1 MIIHNDN
8 MSSGCLWLDYNSFY
22 YSKIIIIWYNLGI
35 MITKAII
42 PVAGWGTR
50 RLPITKIIEKSML
63 PVGNRPLVDYSVQ
76 DLIKA
81 GVKDI
86 YMVISNVEPCQVR
99 EFYKDNLALNQ
110 YLMDRG
116 KEDRLRLAKTLPDD
130 VTIHY
135 TAQDPADKYGTA
147 VPIAMV
153 VEEHNINEPVLV
165 FMGDDFIWNPGGE
178 TAAEALI
185 KAAGENE
192 SAILGVEIPREKVE
206 KYGVLAVED
215 GKLANVIEKPTPAEA
230 PSNLIN
236 VSKYIMTPELLRR
249 IVKYVKENDFDP
261 KGQEYMVTDP
271 IDEYIKDGGIMR
283 VAPTAGEYLDGGSV
297 EGWLHA
303 NNVVCGA

>member
-1 MIIHNDN
+1 
-8 MSSGCLWLDYNSFY
+8 
-22 YSKIIIIWYNLGI
+22 

-76 DLIKA
+76 ELIKV

-86 YMVISNVEPCQVR
+86 YMVISNVEPCQVQ

-110 YLMDRG
+110 YLIERG
-116 KEDRLRLAKTLPDD
+116 KSDRLELAKTLPED

-135 TAQDPADKYGTA
+135 TVQDPAGKYGTA

-153 VEEHNINEPVLV
+153 VEEYSLDEPVLV
-165 FMGDDFIWNPGGE
+165 FMGDDFIWNPGGQS
-178 TAAEALI
+178 AAEALI
-185 KAAGENE
+185 KAVGDSDD
-192 SAILGVEIPREKVE
+192 SAILGVEIEKDKVE
-206 KYGVLAVED
+206 KYGVLSEKD
-215 GKLANVIEKPTPAEA
+215 GKLVSVVEKPTPDKA

-236 VSKYIMTPELLRR
+236 VSKYIMSPELLKR
-249 IVKYVKENDFDP
+249 IVKYVAENDFGP
-261 KGQEYMVTDP
+261 KDQEYMVTDP
-271 IDEYIKDGGIMR
+271 IDDFIKDGGVMR
-283 VAPTAGEYLDGGSV
+283 VAPTNGEYLDGGSV

-303 NNVVCGA
+303 NNVVCG

>member
-1 MIIHNDN
+1 
-8 MSSGCLWLDYNSFY
+8 
-22 YSKIIIIWYNLGI
+22 

-76 DLIKA
+76 ELIKA

-86 YMVISNVEPCQVR
+86 YMVISNVEPCQVQ

-110 YLMDRG
+110 YLTARG
-116 KEDRLRLAKTLPDD
+116 KADRLKLAKTLPDD

-135 TAQDPADKYGTA
+135 TIQDPAGKYGTA

-153 VEEHNINEPVLV
+153 VEEYNLNEPVLV
-165 FMGDDFIWNPGGE
+165 FMGDDFIWNPDGE
-178 TAAEALI
+178 SASESLI
-185 KAAGENE
+185 KSLQSPTE
-192 SAILGVEIPREKVE
+192 SAILGVEIDRSEVE
-206 KYGVLAVED
+206 KYGVLSAED
-215 GKLANVIEKPTPAEA
+215 GKLVGVVEKPTPEEA

-236 VSKYIMTPELLRR
+236 VSKYIMSPELLRT
-249 IVKYVKENDFDP
+249 IVKYVNTHDFGPLD
-261 KGQEYMVTDP
+261 QEYLVTDP
-271 IDEYIKDGGIMR
+271 IDEFIQNGGVMR
-283 VAPTAGEYLDGGSV
+283 VAPTSGQYLDGGSV

-303 NNVVCGA
+303 NNVVCGK

>member
-1 MIIHNDN
+1 
-8 MSSGCLWLDYNSFY
+8 
-22 YSKIIIIWYNLGI
+22 

-76 DLIKA
+76 ELIKA

-86 YMVISNVEPCQVR
+86 YMVISNVEPCQVQ

-110 YLMDRG
+110 YLIDRG
-116 KEDRLRLAKTLPDD
+116 KEDRLKLAKTLPDD

-135 TAQDPADKYGTA
+135 TIQDPAGKYGTA

-153 VEEHNINEPVLV
+153 VEEYNLNEPVLV
-165 FMGDDFIWNPGGE
+165 FMGDDFIWNPEGE
-178 TAAEALI
+178 SAAETLI
-185 KAAGENE
+185 RAIQDPTD
-192 SAILGVEIPREKVE
+192 SAILGVEIAKEKVE
-206 KYGVLAVED
+206 KYGVLSTENGHLTGIVEKPSVED
-215 GKLANVIEKPTPAEA
+215 A

-236 VSKYIMTPELLRR
+236 VSKYIMSPNLLRY
-249 IVKYVKENDFDP
+249 IVKYVKEHDFGP
-261 KGQEYMVTDP
+261 KDQEYLVTDP
-271 IDEYIKDGGIMR
+271 IYEYIKDNGIMR
-283 VAPTAGEYLDGGSV
+283 VAPIAGEYLDGGSV

-303 NNVVCGA
+303 NNVVCNYQSNH